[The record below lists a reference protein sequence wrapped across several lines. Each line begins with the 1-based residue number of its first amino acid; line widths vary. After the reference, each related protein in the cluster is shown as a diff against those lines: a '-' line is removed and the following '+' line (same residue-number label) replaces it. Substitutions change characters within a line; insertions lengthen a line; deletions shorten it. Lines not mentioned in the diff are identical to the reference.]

1 MCCQNVV
8 LQCKLIDEGVI
19 WSLKAFWEL
28 LYEEGRRL
36 GEQQVHTTCPP
47 QNVEVENILL
57 GVPQPLFPGL
67 SSSPCFFSLTARC
80 YTFQDPPL
88 NRRLTYI
95 YSHSGVRTNKT
106 KTSISLGYVPF
117 NDVQRLMFL

>member
-28 LYEEGRRL
+28 LCEEGQRL
-36 GEQQVHTTCPP
+36 GKQQVHTTCPP

-57 GVPQPLFPGL
+57 GTPTTLSWALLLPLLLLSYSKMLHLSGPSPQQETDIYLFTL
-67 SSSPCFFSLTARC
+67 RSE
-80 YTFQDPPL
+80 
-88 NRRLTYI
+88 N
-95 YSHSGVRTNKT
+95 
-106 KTSISLGYVPF
+106 
-117 NDVQRLMFL
+117 